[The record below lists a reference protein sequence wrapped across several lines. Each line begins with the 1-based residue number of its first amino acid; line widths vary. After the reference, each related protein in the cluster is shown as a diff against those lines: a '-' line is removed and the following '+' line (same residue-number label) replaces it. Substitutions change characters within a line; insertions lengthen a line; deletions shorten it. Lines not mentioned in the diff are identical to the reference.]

1 MNRLAQIGILKD
13 LTSSPEALRARLN
26 NMARNGTAPPDL
38 AVKVR
43 QIVGNM
49 PITSKL
55 KGLAAL
61 IEQLKKQNPER
72 WRLIVFTTSRET
84 QTTIHNFL
92 EQQGIEVGIINGD
105 SGLRNQETI
114 AHFRAN
120 PPRYRVVV
128 STEAGSE
135 GVNLQIANVLVN
147 YDLPWNPMIV
157 EQRIGRVQRLASDF
171 KRVTIFNMTLRG
183 TFEDY
188 IVGRLTEKLQMAANA
203 IGDIDALLQG
213 SDIGDGEE
221 DGADKFEDR
230 ILKLVLDALAGKNVE
245 EAVRLDEKSIEDAQR
260 ALEESNIDELLGQG
274 DGSEYVGPKAPK
286 LHPVGRSMD
295 VPDFTLAAFE
305 MEGARV
311 AEEGDGVYLVQS
323 KEGHDRICFEAKPGD
338 PRPLVLYEA
347 SAPPFQRLVK
357 RTIGSGVHNVNDA
370 DPDPRAKCEKLAA
383 QWAERVGATLKETK
397 ASAVTAAF
405 TGNALLRVRATVA
418 HDSYEQLISCCCEGD
433 DHQQTSKGDAGL
445 SPVERIVRDP
455 ATLGI
460 NTVKLSEA
468 GARDE
473 AIAEFCRFYEERRE
487 EEMEAAG
494 SDARKRQKLSDD
506 FTPRLDMSLV
516 GLEGEVRRDVTV
528 RVRYGFASGG
538 NYESEIV
545 VRPGSEEILQS
556 PGTDL
561 CVRSGHN
568 VPTEC
573 LSECVVSGAK
583 MLKHLLVKSEFSDR
597 VAQPELMER
606 CELTGKRALPV
617 ELEKSTVTGRRVAST
632 LLKQSAVSG
641 ARAEP
646 EHFGLCAFS
655 SNAEALNSELA
666 VSELSGKP
674 YRADQS
680 ATSAVS
686 GKTGHV
692 KEFTT
697 CYETRQTIARSEA
710 ETCEVSGKV
719 VRPGVLQT
727 CVATGKKVLPSLLA
741 TCQATGARAQRSCM
755 ATSSVSNA
763 LMLRDKGVR
772 SSARQFCLPAE
783 AQTCL
788 WSGRRV
794 HPDDIRPCALT
805 GLPIHVDYATTKAPA
820 RLRPLVE
827 MLDGMRHNADQCEI
841 WDEIAQRLNRA
852 MKGGKCRIEAAIL
865 SPSKQRLATCAE
877 SKTMLGL
884 RVHQV
889 GAVYDLIDD
898 AIIGR
903 LAEGKRNG
911 SGWVRR

>member
-1 MNRLAQIGILKD
+1 
-13 LTSSPEALRARLN
+13 
-26 NMARNGTAPPDL
+26 
-38 AVKVR
+38 
-43 QIVGNM
+43 
-49 PITSKL
+49 
-55 KGLAAL
+55 
-61 IEQLKKQNPER
+61 
-72 WRLIVFTTSRET
+72 
-84 QTTIHNFL
+84 
-92 EQQGIEVGIINGD
+92 
-105 SGLRNQETI
+105 
-114 AHFRAN
+114 
-120 PPRYRVVV
+120 
-128 STEAGSE
+128 
-135 GVNLQIANVLVN
+135 
-147 YDLPWNPMIV
+147 
-157 EQRIGRVQRLASDF
+157 
-171 KRVTIFNMTLRG
+171 
-183 TFEDY
+183 
-188 IVGRLTEKLQMAANA
+188 
-203 IGDIDALLQG
+203 
-213 SDIGDGEE
+213 
-221 DGADKFEDR
+221 
-230 ILKLVLDALAGKNVE
+230 
-245 EAVRLDEKSIEDAQR
+245 
-260 ALEESNIDELLGQG
+260 
-274 DGSEYVGPKAPK
+274 
-286 LHPVGRSMD
+286 
-295 VPDFTLAAFE
+295 
-305 MEGARV
+305 
-311 AEEGDGVYLVQS
+311 
-323 KEGHDRICFEAKPGD
+323 
-338 PRPLVLYEA
+338 
-347 SAPPFQRLVK
+347 
-357 RTIGSGVHNVNDA
+357 
-370 DPDPRAKCEKLAA
+370 
-383 QWAERVGATLKETK
+383 
-397 ASAVTAAF
+397 
-405 TGNALLRVRATVA
+405 
-418 HDSYEQLISCCCEGD
+418 LISCCCEGD
-433 DHQQTSKGDAGL
+433 DHQQTGKGDAGL

-473 AIAEFCRFYEERRE
+473 AIAEFCRFYEERRV

-573 LSECVVSGAK
+573 LGECVVSGAK

-606 CELTGKRALPV
+606 CELTGKRALPD

-632 LLKQSAVSG
+632 LLKQSTVSG

-646 EHFGLCAFS
+646 EHVGLCAFS
-655 SNAEALNSELA
+655 HTEALNSELA
-666 VSELSGKP
+666 ISELSGNP

-692 KEFTT
+692 KEFAT
-697 CYETRQTIARSEA
+697 CYETRQTIARSET

-741 TCQATGARAQRSCM
+741 TCQVTGARAQRSHM
-755 ATSSVSNA
+755 VTSSVSNA
-763 LMLRDKGVR
+763 LMLRDKAVW

-783 AQTCL
+783 AETCL

-911 SGWVRR
+911 SGWERR